1 MALMDI
7 LVNCR
12 IFFWNG
18 YNSMID
24 GRAKNESIVDVR
36 KVFDKM
42 PRKFPNS
49 YSVLPNDDW
58 FVDIAQE
65 NISKI
70 SGKARM
76 GNGERDL
83 NSPTASVST
92 MSNGSS

>member
-1 MALMDI
+1 MKTCSGEGIGTSGRKKGKVVAAS
-7 LVNCR
+7 
-12 IFFWNG
+12 WNK
-18 YNSMID
+18 
-24 GRAKNESIVDVR
+24 GRRWPVEKEREKEIG
-36 KVFDKM
+36 KEDK
-42 PRKFPNS
+42 P
-49 YSVLPNDDW
+49 VLPNDDW

-76 GNGERDL
+76 GNGARDL